1 MSVTGSAINKSL
13 VVGEW
18 MLATLFGWLAGVAL
32 GVALTFAVRPL
43 PFVNEDRFVVY
54 AVLFS
59 LGITVGLTQWIVL
72 RHFLLRPL
80 PWLAAT
86 FVGYLLCFAII
97 SFANRMAFAAA
108 STRHD
113 VLLFTVMG
121 VAVGVPQALVLSRD
135 YRGAAVWVLA
145 SIASFMAFFW
155 LVANPTNSPGQ
166 FLLMAS
172 LVAAVGS
179 AVPGLVL
186 VWLTGRPAAVS
197 HQR

>member
-1 MSVTGSAINKSL
+1 MSVTGSENNKWL

-18 MLATLFGWLAGVAL
+18 MLTTLLGWLAGVAL
-32 GVALTFAVRPL
+32 GVALTFAARPL

-59 LGITVGLTQWIVL
+59 VGITVGLAQWIVL
-72 RHFLLRPL
+72 RHFLPRPL

-86 FVGYLLCFAII
+86 FAGYLLCIVIAGV
-97 SFANRMAFAAA
+97 ANRTALAAA
-108 STRHD
+108 STWHE
-113 VLLFTVMG
+113 VLLFSVLG
-121 VAVGVPQALVLSRD
+121 VAVGVPQALVLSRH
-135 YRGAAVWVLA
+135 YHGAAVWVLA

-166 FLLMAS
+166 FILMAS

-186 VWLTGRPAAVS
+186 VWLIGRPAAVS